1 MRLAAAILLASVSA
15 AAAQT
20 SYTIQLSPQQ
30 LDYIG
35 KMLGKQPY
43 EDVWQLMG
51 AIQQQVNQQQQEA
64 AAKEKA
70 AKEKGPPPGGQ

>member
-1 MRLAAAILLASVSA
+1 MRLAAAILLASVST
-15 AAAQT
+15 AAAQA

-51 AIQQQVNQQQQEA
+51 VIQQQVNQQQQEA
-64 AAKEKA
+64 KA
-70 AKEKGPPPGGQ
+70 AKEPPKGPPPGG